1 MVRRARLGIGAIV
14 LAGLIAMAITGCGG
28 GSSSSSGKIEL
39 SFWDGQTQK
48 AHKVVEELVAEWN
61 RAHPDVQVSTNSGGV
76 TADTMLP
83 KVTAGLQ
90 AGSYPD
96 IAYIFGSDIANLA
109 KSEKL
114 LDLTEAT
121 EDGELE
127 WEKFDKAARETA
139 TVEGKVR
146 AVPSLVETL
155 AIVYN
160 KKLFEE
166 AGLPFP
172 KEGWSWDEF
181 REDAIKL
188 TNSSSGV
195 LGTAWPATGDEDTTW
210 RIWPMVWQLGGEVIA
225 PEGEKVGYEGEPG
238 LKSLTLIDELAQ
250 AHAIYLDTSAGSE
263 RINQVFNAGKLGM
276 AMAGNWAL
284 PEFIE
289 GGVEY
294 GVAEMPSFSDEPT
307 TIAGPDVWAIFDH
320 GDEARSKAAI
330 EFISWFTAPKQN
342 LRWDEASGSLPTR
355 TDVAKL
361 PEYAA
366 YVKSLPHLEAFI
378 ENLENARVR
387 PTISQYPEISK
398 AMGKAVGE
406 MLYARSSPEDAL
418 AGAVEGGN
426 AALSSTGIP

>member
-1 MVRRARLGIGAIV
+1 LGIGAIV
-14 LAGLIAMAITGCGG
+14 LAGLVAVVVSGCGG
-28 GSSSSSGKIEL
+28 GSSSGSGTIEL
-39 SFWDGQTQK
+39 SFWDGQTQR
-48 AHKVVEELVAEWN
+48 AHKVVEELVAEFN
-61 RAHPDVQVSTNSGGV
+61 KAHPKIHVSTNSGGV

-96 IAYIFGSDIANLA
+96 IAYIFGSDLANLA

-114 LDLTEAT
+114 LDLDEAT

-127 WEKFDKAARETA
+127 WDKFDQAARETA

-146 AVPSLVETL
+146 AVPALVEDL

-160 KKLFEE
+160 KKLLEE
-166 AGLPFP
+166 AGVPFP
-172 KEGWSWDEF
+172 KAGWNWEEF

-188 TNSSSGV
+188 TNSSTGV
-195 LGTAWPATGDEDTTW
+195 VGTAWPATGDEDTTW
-210 RIWPMVWQLGGEVIA
+210 RIWPMVWQLGGEVVA

-238 LKSLTLIDELAQ
+238 LKSLTLIDELAE

-355 TDVAKL
+355 TDVSKL
-361 PEYAA
+361 PEYDA
-366 YVKSLPHLEAFI
+366 YLKSLPHLDAFI
-378 ENLENARVR
+378 DNLENARVR
-387 PTISQYPEISK
+387 PTIPQYPEISK

-406 MLYARSSPEDAL
+406 MLYARSSPEEAL
-418 AGAVEGGN
+418 AGAVDGGN

>member
-1 MVRRARLGIGAIV
+1 LGIGAIV

>member
-1 MVRRARLGIGAIV
+1 MRRARLGIGAIV
-14 LAGLIAMAITGCGG
+14 LAGLVALAVSGCGG

-39 SFWDGQTQK
+39 SFWDGQTNK
-48 AHKVVEELVAEWN
+48 AHKVVEELVEEFN
-61 RAHPDVQVSTNSGGV
+61 KSHPKIHVSTNSGGV

-96 IAYIFGSDIANLA
+96 IAYIFGSDLANLA

-127 WEKFDKAARETA
+127 WSKFDKAARETA

-146 AVPSLVETL
+146 AVPSLVEDL

-166 AGLPFP
+166 AGIPFP
-172 KEGWSWDEF
+172 KEGWSWEEF

-188 TNSSSGV
+188 TNSSTGV
-195 LGTAWPATGDEDTTW
+195 VGTAWPATGDEDTTW
-210 RIWPMVWQLGGEVIA
+210 RIWPMVWQLGGEVVA

-238 LKSLTLIDELAQ
+238 LESLTLIDELAK

-294 GVAEMPSFSDEPT
+294 GVAAMPSFSSEPI

-342 LRWDEASGSLPTR
+342 LRWCEASGSLPTR

-361 PEYAA
+361 PEYPT
-366 YVKSLPHLEAFI
+366 YVKSLPHLQTFI
-378 ENLENARVR
+378 DNLKNARVR
-387 PTISQYPEISK
+387 PTIPQYPEISK

-406 MLYARSSPEDAL
+406 MLYARSSPEEAL

>member
-1 MVRRARLGIGAIV
+1 MRRARLGIGAIV
-14 LAGLIAMAITGCGG
+14 LTALVAMVVAGCGG
-28 GSSSSSGKIEL
+28 GSSSDSGKIEL
-39 SFWDGQTQK
+39 SFWDGQTQG
-48 AHKVVEELVAEWN
+48 AHKVVEELVEEFN
-61 RAHPDVQVSTNSGGV
+61 KAHPKVHVSTNSGGV
-76 TADTMLP
+76 TSDTMLP

-96 IAYIFGSDIANLA
+96 IAYIFGSDLANLA

-114 LDLTEAT
+114 LDLDEAT
-121 EDGELE
+121 KNGELE
-127 WEKFDKAARETA
+127 WSKFDQAARETA

-146 AVPSLVETL
+146 AVPSLVEDL
-155 AIVYN
+155 GVVYN

-166 AGLPFP
+166 AGIPFP
-172 KEGWSWDEF
+172 KEGWNWEEF
-181 REDAIKL
+181 REDAIEL
-188 TNSSSGV
+188 TNSSTGV
-195 LGTAWPATGDEDTTW
+195 VGTAWPATGDEDTTW
-210 RIWPMVWQLGGEVIA
+210 RIWPMVWQLGGEVVA
-225 PEGEKVGYEGEPG
+225 PDGEKVGYEGEPG
-238 LKSLTLIDELAQ
+238 LKSLTLIDELAE

-289 GGVEY
+289 GGVDY
-294 GVAEMPSFSDEPT
+294 GVAEMPSFSSEPI

-320 GDEARSKAAI
+320 GDEARSQAAI
-330 EFISWFTAPKQN
+330 EFIAWFTAPKQN

-355 TDVAKL
+355 TDVAEL
-361 PEYAA
+361 PGYAA
-366 YVKSLPHLEAFI
+366 YLKGLPHLEAFI
-378 ENLENARVR
+378 DNLKNARVR
-387 PTISQYPEISK
+387 PTITQYPEISK

-418 AGAVEGGN
+418 KGAVEGGN

>member
-1 MVRRARLGIGAIV
+1 
-14 LAGLIAMAITGCGG
+14 MAVSGCGG
-28 GSSSSSGKIEL
+28 GSSSGSGTIEL
-39 SFWDGQTQK
+39 SFWDGQTQR
-48 AHKVVEELVAEWN
+48 AHKVVEELVAEYN
-61 RAHPDVQVSTNSGGV
+61 KAHPKVHVSTNSGGV

-96 IAYIFGSDIANLA
+96 IAYIFGSDLANLA

-114 LDLTEAT
+114 LDLDKAT

-127 WEKFDKAARETA
+127 WDKFDKAARETA

-146 AVPSLVETL
+146 AVPSLVEDL

-160 KKLFEE
+160 KQLFEE
-166 AGLPFP
+166 AGVPFP
-172 KEGWSWDEF
+172 KEGWNWDEC

-188 TNSSSGV
+188 TNSGTGV
-195 LGTAWPATGDEDTTW
+195 VGTAWPATGDEDTTW
-210 RIWPMVWQLGGEVIA
+210 RIWPMVWQLGGEVVA
-225 PEGEKVGYEGEPG
+225 PEGEKVGYEGEAG
-238 LKSLTLIDELAQ
+238 LKSLTLIDELAK

-294 GVAEMPSFSDEPT
+294 GVAEMPSFSAEPI

-366 YVKSLPHLEAFI
+366 YVKGLPHLDAFI
-378 ENLENARVR
+378 DNLENARVR
-387 PTISQYPEISK
+387 PTIQQYPEISK

-406 MLYARSSPEDAL
+406 MLYARSSPEEAL

>member
-1 MVRRARLGIGAIV
+1 LGIGAIA
-14 LAGLIAMAITGCGG
+14 LAALVAVVVSGCG
-28 GSSSSSGKIEL
+28 GSSSGSGGTIEL
-39 SFWDGQTQK
+39 SFWDGQTQR
-48 AHKVVEELVAEWN
+48 AHKVVEELVQEFN
-61 RAHPDVQVSTNSGGV
+61 KEHPKIHVSTNSGGV

-96 IAYIFGSDIANLA
+96 IAYIFGSDLANLA
-109 KSEKL
+109 ESEKL
-114 LDLTEAT
+114 LDLDEAT

-127 WEKFDKAARETA
+127 WSKFDKAAREAA

-146 AVPSLVETL
+146 AVPSLVEDL

-166 AGLPFP
+166 AGIPFP

-188 TNSSSGV
+188 TNSNTGV
-195 LGTAWPATGDEDTTW
+195 VGTAWPATGDEDTTW
-210 RIWPMVWQLGGEVIA
+210 RIWPMVWQLGGEVVA
-225 PEGEKVGYEGEPG
+225 PDGEKVGYEGESG
-238 LKSLTLIDELAQ
+238 LKSLTLIDELAE
-250 AHAIYLDTSAGSE
+250 AEAIYLDTSSGSE

-276 AMAGNWAL
+276 AMAGNWSL

-294 GVAEMPSFSDEPT
+294 GVAEMPSFSSEPT

-330 EFISWFTAPKQN
+330 EFIAWFTAPKQN

-361 PEYAA
+361 PGYQA
-366 YVKSLPHLEAFI
+366 YLESLPHLQEFI
-378 ENLENARVR
+378 DNLANARVR
-387 PTISQYPEISK
+387 PTITQYPEISK
-398 AMGKAVGE
+398 AMGKAVSE
-406 MLYARSSPEDAL
+406 MLYARSSPEAAL
-418 AGAVEGGN
+418 DGAVEGGN

>member
-1 MVRRARLGIGAIV
+1 VRRARLGIGAIV
-14 LAGLIAMAITGCGG
+14 LAALIAVVVSGCGG
-28 GSSSSSGKIEL
+28 GGSSGTGKIEL

-48 AHKVVEELVAEWN
+48 AHQVVEELVGEFN
-61 RAHPDVQVSTNSGGV
+61 KTHPRIHVSTNSGGV

-96 IAYIFGSDIANLA
+96 IAYIFGSDLANLA

-114 LDLTEAT
+114 LDLDEAT
-121 EDGELE
+121 KDGELE
-127 WEKFDKAARETA
+127 WSKFDRAARETA

-146 AVPSLVETL
+146 AVPSLVEDL
-155 AIVYN
+155 AVVYN

-166 AGLPFP
+166 AGIPFP
-172 KEGWSWDEF
+172 KAGWNWEEF

-188 TNSSSGV
+188 TNSSTGV
-195 LGTAWPATGDEDTTW
+195 VGTAWPATGDEDTTW
-210 RIWPMVWQLGGEVIA
+210 RIWPMVWQLGGEVVA

-238 LKSLTLIDELAQ
+238 LKSLTLIDELAE

-276 AMAGNWAL
+276 AMAGNWSL

-294 GVAEMPSFSDEPT
+294 GVAEMPSFSGEPI

-320 GDEARSKAAI
+320 GDEERSKAAI
-330 EFISWFTAPKQN
+330 EFISWFTAPQQN

-361 PEYAA
+361 PGYAA

-378 ENLENARVR
+378 ENLKNARVR
-387 PTISQYPEISK
+387 PTITQYPEISK

-406 MLYARSSPEDAL
+406 MLYARSSPEAAL
-418 AGAVEGGN
+418 NGAVEGGN

>member
-1 MVRRARLGIGAIV
+1 MRRARLGIGAIV
-14 LAGLIAMAITGCGG
+14 LAGLVAMVVSGCGS
-28 GSSSSSGKIEL
+28 GSSSGSGTIEL
-39 SFWDGQTQK
+39 SFWDGQTQR
-48 AHKVVEELVAEWN
+48 AHKVVEELVAEYN
-61 RAHPDVQVSTNSGGV
+61 EAHPKVHVSTNSGGV

-96 IAYIFGSDIANLA
+96 IAYIFGSDLANLA

-114 LDLTEAT
+114 LDLDEAT

-127 WEKFDKAARETA
+127 WDKFDKAARETA

-146 AVPSLVETL
+146 AVPSLVEDL

-166 AGLPFP
+166 AGIPFP
-172 KEGWSWDEF
+172 KEGWNWEEF

-188 TNSSSGV
+188 TNSSTGV
-195 LGTAWPATGDEDTTW
+195 VGTAWPATGDEDTTW
-210 RIWPMVWQLGGEVIA
+210 RVWPMVWQLGGEVVA

-294 GVAEMPSFSDEPT
+294 GVAEMPSFSDEPI

-320 GDEARSKAAI
+320 GDEARSEAAI
-330 EFISWFTAPKQN
+330 EFISWFTAPMQN

-366 YVKSLPHLEAFI
+366 YVKSLPNLDAFI
-378 ENLENARVR
+378 DNLENARVR
-387 PTISQYPEISK
+387 PTIPQYPEISK

-406 MLYARSSPEDAL
+406 MLYARSSPEEAL

>member
-1 MVRRARLGIGAIV
+1 LGIGAIV
-14 LAGLIAMAITGCGG
+14 LAGLVAVVVSGCGG
-28 GSSSSSGKIEL
+28 GSSSGSGTIEL
-39 SFWDGQTQK
+39 SFWDGQTQR
-48 AHKVVEELVAEWN
+48 AHKVVEELVAEFN
-61 RAHPDVQVSTNSGGV
+61 KAHPKIHVSTNSGGV

-96 IAYIFGSDIANLA
+96 IAYIFGSDLANLA

-114 LDLTEAT
+114 LDLDEAT

-127 WEKFDKAARETA
+127 WDKFDQAARETA

-146 AVPSLVETL
+146 AVPALVEDL

-160 KKLFEE
+160 KKLLEE
-166 AGLPFP
+166 AGVPFP
-172 KEGWSWDEF
+172 KAGWNWDEF

-188 TNSSSGV
+188 TNSSTGV
-195 LGTAWPATGDEDTTW
+195 VGTAWPATGDEDTTW
-210 RIWPMVWQLGGEVIA
+210 RIWPMVWQLGGEVVA

-238 LKSLTLIDELAQ
+238 LKSLTLIDELAE

-355 TDVAKL
+355 TDVSKL
-361 PEYAA
+361 PEYDA
-366 YVKSLPHLEAFI
+366 YLKSLPHLDAFI
-378 ENLENARVR
+378 DNLENARVR
-387 PTISQYPEISK
+387 PTIPQYPEISK

-406 MLYARSSPEDAL
+406 MLYARSSPEEAL
-418 AGAVEGGN
+418 AGAVDGGN